1 MLDVRLR
8 PFRADDLAV
17 FARHPAEPGSID
29 FFGFRPTNGLARRF
43 AENGLLGEDDGSLV
57 VDVDGDAVGGIG
69 WHAVHHGP
77 GSIARALN
85 IGIEL
90 FAEQRGRGYGTVAQ
104 SLIAEHLFATT
115 LIERLEATTD
125 VENVAEQRALVRAGY
140 TREGVLRHTQW
151 RDGAWRDNV
160 IFSRLRGD

>member
-1 MLDVRLR
+1 MPAVRLR
-8 PFRADDLAV
+8 PFRAEDLAV
-17 FARHPAEPGSID
+17 FAQHPAEPGSID
-29 FFGFRPTNGLARRF
+29 FFGFRPTNSLARRF
-43 AENGLLGEDDGSLV
+43 AETGLLGEDDGSLV
-57 VDVDGDAVGGIG
+57 VEVDGEPVGDVG

-77 GSIARALN
+77 GAIARALN

-90 FAEQRGRGYGTVAQ
+90 FPEHRGHGTGTIAQ

-125 VENVAEQRALVRAGY
+125 VQNVAEQRALEKAGY
-140 TREGVLRHTQW
+140 TREGVLRHSQW

-160 IFSRLRGD
+160 LFSRLRGD